1 MFQTVL
7 REVPNDFQDLLAR
20 LRKKIKE
27 ERIRVKE
34 FLRDFDKLRS
44 GTITET

>member
-1 MFQTVL
+1 M
-7 REVPNDFQDLLAR
+7 PNDFNDLMAR